1 VKRRLGFI
9 GLGKMGYWMTR
20 HLLRAGHSVTV
31 YDVMPE
37 AIERLIEFEAS
48 PAGSPREVGERSEVV
63 MTMVPADR
71 DVEAAVLGDDGVL
84 SGLRSGSTLVQMA
97 TIKPS
102 TIHKIAPF
110 AAAKGVRLLD
120 APVSMG
126 HFVADAKLSVYV
138 GGDREVFEEIRP
150 LFEAMGTDIMHVGPL
165 GTGQAC
171 KLVNNYASMTNTI
184 VAAEALLMGLKAG
197 IDPDVLH
204 RVVNTGSGGSV
215 AWRDKVPM
223 MLARNFEPQHTF
235 TTDLAHKDISLA
247 VEMAGEL
254 QSPVLLGS
262 LAKELY
268 NAARQRG
275 QNKQHY
281 CSAVTIL
288 EAMAG
293 IVADGEVTKE

>member
-1 VKRRLGFI
+1 
-9 GLGKMGYWMTR
+9 MGYWMTR

-71 DVEAAVLGDDGVL
+71 DVEAVVLGDDGVL
-84 SGLRSGSTLVQMA
+84 PGLRSGSTLVQMA

-126 HFVADAKLSVYV
+126 HFVADAKLSVYA

-197 IDPDVLH
+197 
-204 RVVNTGSGGSV
+204 
-215 AWRDKVPM
+215 
-223 MLARNFEPQHTF
+223 
-235 TTDLAHKDISLA
+235 
-247 VEMAGEL
+247 
-254 QSPVLLGS
+254 
-262 LAKELY
+262 
-268 NAARQRG
+268 
-275 QNKQHY
+275 
-281 CSAVTIL
+281 
-288 EAMAG
+288 
-293 IVADGEVTKE
+293 